1 MITVNSMVNNRN
13 SFFQLDKAERS
24 MFKASENLISGKR
37 INSAKDDPA
46 GFAIASMM
54 SSQIRENNQGIR
66 NANDGIS
73 LTQVADGALGGA
85 NDILQRMRELALQG
99 SNGTLSADNRETI
112 QSEINQLGEQ
122 LTSIGDN
129 TTFNGMSVFSGEQ
142 SLNIQV
148 GFNQS
153 ISLELT
159 DLTAESLTSG
169 VGTQGD
175 LIKNIDDL
183 SAQISSSRSVLGAT
197 QARFISTI
205 DNLSTMSISA
215 SASRSRIED
224 TDYASSISDFLQA
237 GLAKQVSSVVF
248 VKQLEADRS
257 FINQLIKS

>member
-46 GFAIASMM
+46 GLAIASMM
-54 SSQIRENNQGIR
+54 SSQIRENNQSIR

-73 LTQVADGALGGA
+73 LTQVADDALGGA
-85 NDILQRMRELALQG
+85 NDILQRMRELAVQG
-99 SNGTLSADNRETI
+99 SNGTLSADNRATI

-129 TTFNGMSVFSGEQ
+129 TTFNGLSVFNGEK

-153 ISLELT
+153 ISLELA
-159 DLTAESLTSG
+159 DLSAESLTSD
-169 VGTQGD
+169 VSTKGD
-175 LIKNIDDL
+175 LINDIDEL
-183 SAQISSSRSVLGAT
+183 STQISSTRSVLGAT
-197 QARFISTI
+197 QARFYSTI
-205 DNLSTMSISA
+205 DNLSSMSIAS

-224 TDYASSISDFLQA
+224 ADYARSISDFVQA
-237 GLAKQVSSVVF
+237 GLAKQTSSIVF
-248 VKQLEADRS
+248 VKELEAERN

>member
-1 MITVNSMVNNRN
+1 MVNNVN
-13 SFFQLDKAERS
+13 SILQLNKAERS

-46 GFAIASMM
+46 GLAIANMM
-54 SSQIRENNQGIR
+54 SSQIRENNQSIR

-73 LTQVADGALGGA
+73 LTQVADGALDGA

-99 SNGTLSADNRETI
+99 SNGTLSAENRETI

-129 TTFNGMSVFSGEQ
+129 TQFNGISVFSGQQ

-159 DLTAESLTSG
+159 DFSAESLTGEVS
-169 VGTQGD
+169 TEGD
-175 LIKNIDDL
+175 LIESIDDL
-183 SAQISSSRSVLGAT
+183 SAQISSTRSGLGAT

-205 DNLSTMSISA
+205 DNLSAMSISA
-215 SASRSRIED
+215 NSSRSRIED
-224 TDYASSISDFLQA
+224 ADYASSISDFLQA
-237 GLAKQVSSVVF
+237 RIHKKAK
-248 VKQLEADRS
+248 
-257 FINQLIKS
+257 NQH